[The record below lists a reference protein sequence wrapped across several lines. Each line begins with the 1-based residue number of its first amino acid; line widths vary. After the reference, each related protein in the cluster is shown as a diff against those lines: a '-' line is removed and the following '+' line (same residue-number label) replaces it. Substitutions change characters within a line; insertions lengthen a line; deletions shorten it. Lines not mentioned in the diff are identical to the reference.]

1 VSLEKRSDD
10 GGHASIVVLTTPI
23 ALAVTAPTLVGETLP
38 P

>member
-1 VSLEKRSDD
+1 VSPEERSDE
-10 GGHASIVVLTTPI
+10 GGHASVVVLTTPI